1 MEMEDGPLYS
11 ADTVCD
17 ETINENMVQQ
27 PDMPAVPWFKQL
39 WYGLG
44 RVEALYQ
51 INHIAIART
60 HQYTYSAEV
69 VFEPKLKSELKHIAD
84 AHIMARARIEKYLKK
99 MGFET
104 KVNTIDDAKQPD
116 SSVRI
121 QLNNDKNL
129 QRMRIFG
136 PYIMFDRNYMLTDK
150 ALNPVLARQR

>member
-99 MGFET
+99 T
-104 KVNTIDDAKQPD
+104 IWSCPIRVDKVKFRKEEIKVQKSYCLITGWQKLFCGKSKAGKN
-116 SSVRI
+116 I
-121 QLNNDKNL
+121 Q
-129 QRMRIFG
+129 
-136 PYIMFDRNYMLTDK
+136 
-150 ALNPVLARQR
+150 